1 MIICCSQLRLPST
14 STSHD
19 SIAPSVQGAGRAEA
33 FVCSYPLFYSKM
45 RSNTGSSALT
55 SSSSQYTRVHNS
67 WILLSCSYHDN
78 LPALSQ
84 PQPVSIFTRL
94 RETPRPSSRI
104 CSLHGPITP
113 SARRGHIAEYYT
125 AQTRCRNPAT
135 RKYQVLF
142 YTFKTTESAG
152 QWHKELLII

>member
-1 MIICCSQLRLPST
+1 MIICCSQLHLPSPST
-14 STSHD
+14 SHN
-19 SIAPSVQGAGRAEA
+19 SIAPSVQCAGRAEA

-67 WILLSCSYHDN
+67 WILLSCSYHHN
-78 LPALSQ
+78 LSALS
-84 PQPVSIFTRL
+84 PQVSIFTRS
-94 RETPRPSSRI
+94 RET
-104 CSLHGPITP
+104 HGPAAGSVVSMVP
-113 SARRGHIAEYYT
+113 SHHQPAGGILQHYT
-125 AQTRCRNPAT
+125 AHTRCRNPAT

>member
-1 MIICCSQLRLPST
+1 MIICCSQLHLPSPG
-14 STSHD
+14 TSHN
-19 SIAPSVQGAGRAEA
+19 SIAPSVQCAGRAEA

-113 SARRGHIAEYYT
+113 SAHRGHIAALHSTDEV
-125 AQTRCRNPAT
+125 QEPSN
-135 RKYQVLF
+135 K
-142 YTFKTTESAG
+142 KISSAFLYI
-152 QWHKELLII
+152 QNH